1 MDNFHLA
8 LVTASRYN
16 ILPLTS
22 TCNLAC
28 LFCSHRQNPP
38 GVETW
43 RLPPLKGEE
52 VDNLLDYLDG
62 DRKIVIGESATRLI
76 EGEPLTHPDFLAI
89 MRKIRRRFPRAR
101 LEITTNGTLLTPKLI
116 REMADLQPLEINL
129 SLNSASPE
137 GRRRLMGDKNP
148 GAALKAPMALQ
159 QAGIIYQGSLVACPW
174 LVGWDDF
181 RETILYLARAGART
195 IRVFLPGYTR
205 LAPPELRF
213 PPGLRRQIEGELEQL
228 RSLTDVPLLL
238 EPPFLDNLLP
248 EVEGV
253 IPGTP
258 AARAGLKRGDLI
270 LEIDGRKPRSRVEAY
285 RLAAVPGQRRLLVGR
300 SHGKNYGSSELKL
313 TGGQPGKSNGSCSEP
328 SATGEG
334 IQGAFFELEVGREG
348 SGLTFAWDFDP
359 DLLPEIEKACRR
371 HGARKVLI
379 LTSRLGATVVKD
391 AVAGLSLYLEVVAT
405 PSRFFGGS
413 IGCAGLLTL
422 ADFQAAWQD
431 WQEAKG
437 PADLIILPSIAFD
450 YQGRDLAGEHYLN
463 LAASTGVPVE
473 LV

>member
-8 LVTASRYN
+8 LMTASRYN

-22 TCNLAC
+22 TCNLGC

-43 RLPPLKGEE
+43 RLQPLKGEE
-52 VDNLLDYLDG
+52 IDNLLDYLDG

-89 MRKIRRRFPRAR
+89 IRKVRRRFPRAR
-101 LEITTNGTLLTPKLI
+101 LEITTNGTLLTPNLI
-116 REMADLQPLEINL
+116 RELADLQPLEINL

-137 GRRRLMGDKNP
+137 GRRRLMGDRNP
-148 GAALKAPMALQ
+148 GAALQAPMALQ

-213 PPGLRRQIEGELEQL
+213 PPGLRRQIEEELEQL

-238 EPPFLDNLLP
+238 EPPLLDNLLP
-248 EVEGV
+248 EIEGA

-270 LEIDGRKPRSRVEAY
+270 LEIDGQKPRSRVEAY
-285 RLAAVPGQRRLLVGR
+285 RWAAVPGRRRLLVGR
-300 SHGKNYGSSELKL
+300 HQGKNYGPAEIKL
-313 TGGQPGKSNGSCSEP
+313 TGGQQVKNTRSSSEL
-328 SATGEG
+328 EG
-334 IQGAFFELEVGREG
+334 IRGALYELEVGREG

-359 DLLPEIEKACRR
+359 DLLPEVEKACRR

-379 LTSRLGATVVKD
+379 LTSRL
-391 AVAGLSLYLEVVAT
+391 AVAVIKEAVARLSLSLEVVVT

-431 WQEAKG
+431 WQKNNG

-450 YQGRDLAGEHYLN
+450 YRGRDLVGEHYLS

>member
-1 MDNFHLA
+1 MDNFYLA
-8 LVTASRYN
+8 LMTASRYN

-22 TCNLAC
+22 TCNLSC

-76 EGEPLTHPDFLAI
+76 EGEPLTHPDFPAI
-89 MRKIRRRFPRAR
+89 IYNVRRRFPRTR
-101 LEITTNGTLLTPKLI
+101 LEITTNGTLLTPELI
-116 REMADLQPLEINL
+116 RELADLQPLEINL

-137 GRRRLMGDKNP
+137 GRRRLMGDRNP
-148 GAALKAPMALQ
+148 RAALQAPLALQ
-159 QAGIIYQGSLVACPW
+159 QAGINYHGSLVACPW
-174 LVGWDDF
+174 LVGWEDF

-205 LAPPELRF
+205 LAPPELHF
-213 PPGLRRQIEGELEQL
+213 PPDLRRQIEEELEQL

-238 EPPFLDNLLP
+238 EPPLLDDLLP

-258 AARAGLKRGDLI
+258 AARVGLKRGDLI
-270 LEIDGRKPRSRVEAY
+270 LEIDGHKPRSRVEAY
-285 RLAAVPGQRRLLVGR
+285 RRAAAPGRRRLLVSR
-300 SHGKNYGSSELKL
+300 CQRKNYVPAGIKL
-313 TGGQPGKSNGSCSEP
+313 TGGQQAKSAGSCSEP
-328 SATGEG
+328 SAARGKTREV
-334 IQGAFFELEVGREG
+334 FFELEVGREG

-359 DLLPEIEKACRR
+359 DLLPEVEKVCRR

-379 LTSRLGATVVKD
+379 LTSRLAGAVIKD
-391 AVAGLSLYLEVVAT
+391 AVARLPLSLKVVVT
-405 PSRFFGGS
+405 PSLFFGGS

-431 WQEAKG
+431 WWKANG
-437 PADLIILPSIAFD
+437 PADLIILPSVAFD
-450 YQGRDLAGEHYLN
+450 YRGRDLMGEHYLK
-463 LAASTGVPVE
+463 LATSTGVPVE